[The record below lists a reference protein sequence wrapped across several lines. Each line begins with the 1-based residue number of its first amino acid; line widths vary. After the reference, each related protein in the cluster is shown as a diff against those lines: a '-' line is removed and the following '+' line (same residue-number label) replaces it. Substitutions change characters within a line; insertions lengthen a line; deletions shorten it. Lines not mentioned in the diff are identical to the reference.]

1 LRTIFS
7 AYGDLDSVSLN
18 SNKPGSGFV
27 SFKQHDD
34 AKKAVEGTNM
44 KEKINE
50 TAILVMPHVYKK
62 DNELFGKPKAG
73 VSNPIVKNQ
82 KEAFKSNIFVRFLP
96 KEVTEEQLRE
106 KFSEA
111 GKIASIKLKTNVK

>member
-1 LRTIFS
+1 
-7 AYGDLDSVSLN
+7 
-18 SNKPGSGFV
+18 
-27 SFKQHDD
+27 
-34 AKKAVEGTNM
+34 
-44 KEKINE
+44 
-50 TAILVMPHVYKK
+50 
-62 DNELFGKPKAG
+62 